1 MLAMWPPSET
11 IRRVGRDYLLSILFW
26 LTTSLLVIWQQHAL
40 IRVENL
46 HLSLRD
52 VVVFEM
58 ARYLSIALITPPIF
72 YVAKRWP
79 VTNAVSWRRT
89 AAYILAFVPFSIAFA
104 IIRWCLYPPWLVET
118 QAWGSR
124 TLASLVSLVY
134 ETFADILLV
143 YLAITVAAHAYY
155 FFSLSQRHEIERLEL
170 RRALAQSELES
181 LKLQLHPHFLF
192 NTLHGISTLIDSDGV
207 TAKSMLVKLG
217 ALLRTA
223 LKHRSG
229 DLAPLPEELDFL
241 TSYLALEKMRLGSR
255 LQVQWQISAG
265 ARCALIPQLILQPL
279 VENAIVHGI
288 ACCREGGWINIQST
302 CADSKLHIVIRNSV
316 GGQSERGMGL
326 GIPNVRSRLQY
337 LYQDEATFDFRVNP
351 PGLATAT
358 LVLPAFAAIASDPE
372 IVNVPLAGMV

>member
-1 MLAMWPPSET
+1 M
-11 IRRVGRDYLLSILFW
+11 
-26 LTTSLLVIWQQHAL
+26 
-40 IRVENL
+40 
-46 HLSLRD
+46 
-52 VVVFEM
+52 
-58 ARYLSIALITPPIF
+58 SIALITPPIF

-79 VTNAVSWRRT
+79 VTNAVS
-89 AAYILAFVPFSIAFA
+89 
-104 IIRWCLYPPWLVET
+104 
-118 QAWGSR
+118 WGSR

-288 ACCREGGWINIQST
+288 AYCREGGWINIQST
-302 CADSKLHIVIRNSV
+302 CADSRLHNR
-316 GGQSERGMGL
+316 
-326 GIPNVRSRLQY
+326 RLH
-337 LYQDEATFDFRVNP
+337 
-351 PGLATAT
+351 
-358 LVLPAFAAIASDPE
+358 
-372 IVNVPLAGMV
+372 